1 MRVAILG
8 ASGKTGKPLI
18 EQALAHGHEVIAIAR
33 TPEKIAFDDPRVIKR
48 PGDAYDEASVVAA
61 LHGADAVI
69 TTVGK
74 TDLRDKRINL
84 STAAHRAVVDGMRK
98 HGIRRLLVISSIG
111 AAQGVKRKGWRRNV
125 YLYLRRKYYRDMFL
139 MEQEVM
145 DSGMDVTVLR
155 APILYDGPRTGAY
168 RVIEDENYLEELRI
182 SRADVAHFL
191 LNELANRRWN
201 NRVIA
206 IADKKIS
213 N

>member
-1 MRVAILG
+1 MGFEPAGALEFVNEYSGQAAIPAAILV
-8 ASGKTGKPLI
+8 S
-18 EQALAHGHEVIAIAR
+18 Q
-33 TPEKIAFDDPRVIKR
+33 
-48 PGDAYDEASVVAA
+48 
-61 LHGADAVI
+61 GADAVI

-84 STAAHRAVVDGMRK
+84 STAAHPAVLAGMRK
-98 HGIRRLLVISSIG
+98 HDIRRLLVISSIG

-139 MEQEVM
+139 MEQKVM

-155 APILYDGPRTGAY
+155 APILHDGPRTEAY
-168 RVIEDENYLEELRI
+168 RVIEDESYLEELRI

-191 LNELANRRWN
+191 LNELEHRSWN

-206 IADKKIS
+206 IAD
-213 N
+213 